1 MRVLS
6 TSTVGDSYQMRVLS
20 TSYGDYQST
29 STVGDSYQMRVLST
43 STGDS
48 YQMRV

>member
-6 TSTVGDSYQMRVLS
+6 TSTVGDSNQMRVLS
-20 TSYGDYQST
+20 LSTST

-43 STGDS
+43 STHGD
-48 YQMRV
+48 Y